1 MPTLDEILPTSE
13 QGVGMEGFLDSLTK
27 NKTGRLIADAFSRA
41 YNNAGFAAI
50 RQRISDILPG
60 EERYGFTPTPP
71 LGTYANEWLARS
83 SYMDLKLVKFYSPV
97 GLKVSVLEYVAVL
110 NEVAPYMARLESE
123 LLKPVADLL
132 ATILNNPSFLKSASG
147 RKINSEFLKLSV
159 DQFSAPISK
168 CFEKDAHTDMAPFG
182 TLYKRNEDV
191 ATAYAAMSR
200 LEVAVIGK
208 GQSIKQV
215 AETSERIFE
224 LAEQLVIA
232 MRDDPLFSEMH
243 ETISKDIA
251 GLLHTCALW
260 VEFFAVYIRQIS
272 VLRQALTDNN
282 KKMKDLSKIK

>member
-1 MPTLDEILPTSE
+1 MPTLDEILPTHN
-13 QGVGMEGFLDSLTK
+13 QGVGMEGFLESLTK

-41 YNNAGFAAI
+41 YNNEGFVAI
-50 RQRISDILPG
+50 RNRIADILPG

-71 LGTYANEWLARS
+71 LGTYANEWLNRA
-83 SYMDLKLVKFYSPV
+83 SYMDLKPVKFYSPV
-97 GLKVSVLEYVAVL
+97 GLKVTVLEYISEL
-110 NEVAPYMARLESE
+110 EEIAPYMARLESD
-123 LLKPVADLL
+123 LLKPTTDLL

-147 RKINSEFLKLSV
+147 RNINSDFLKFTV
-159 DQFSAPISK
+159 DQFSSRISK
-168 CFEKDAHTDMAPFG
+168 CFEKDGHSDMAPFG

-191 ATAYAAMSR
+191 FAAYNAMNK

-208 GQSIKQV
+208 GQSIKAV

-224 LAEQLVIA
+224 LAEQLVIN
-232 MRDDPLFSEMH
+232 MRDDPLYSEMH
-243 ETISKDIA
+243 ETISKHIA

-260 VEFFAVYIRQIS
+260 VEFFAVYIRQIT

>member
-1 MPTLDEILPTSE
+1 MPTLDEILPTHN
-13 QGVGMEGFLDSLTK
+13 QGVGMEGFLDNLTK

-97 GLKVSVLEYVAVL
+97 GLKVSILEYIDVL
-110 NEVAPYMARLESE
+110 NTVAPYMARLESE

-159 DQFSAPISK
+159 DQFSAPIGK
-168 CFEKDAHTDMAPFG
+168 CFEKDGHSDMAPFS
-182 TLYKRNEDV
+182 TLYKRNDEV
-191 ATAYAAMSR
+191 HTTYQAMNR

-224 LAEQLVIA
+224 LAEQLVIN
-232 MRDDPLFSEMH
+232 MRDDALYSEMH

-251 GLLHTCALW
+251 GILHTCALW

-282 KKMKDLSKIK
+282 KKMKELSKIK

>member
-71 LGTYANEWLARS
+71 LATHANEWLARS

-97 GLKVSVLEYVAVL
+97 GLKVSVLEYIDVL
-110 NEVAPYMARLESE
+110 NNVAPYMARLESE

-147 RKINSEFLKLSV
+147 RKINSEFLKLTV
-159 DQFSAPISK
+159 DQFSVPIGK
-168 CFEKDAHTDMAPFG
+168 CFEKDGHSDMAPFG

-191 ATAYAAMSR
+191 ANAYAAMNR

-232 MRDDPLFSEMH
+232 MRDDALFSEMH

-251 GLLHTCALW
+251 GLLHVCALW
-260 VEFFAVYIRQIS
+260 VEFFAVYIRQIT

>member
-1 MPTLDEILPTSE
+1 MPTLDEILPTHN

-41 YNNAGFAAI
+41 YNNEAFASI
-50 RQRISDILPG
+50 RNRISDILPG

-71 LGTYANEWLARS
+71 LGTYANEWLNRS

-97 GLKVSVLEYVAVL
+97 GLKVSVLEYIEVL
-110 NEVAPYMARLESE
+110 NTVAPYMARLENE

-147 RKINSEFLKLSV
+147 RKINSEFLKLTV
-159 DQFSAPISK
+159 DKFSGQIGA
-168 CFEKDAHTDMAPFG
+168 CFEKDAHSDMAPFG

-191 ATAYAAMSR
+191 AAAYSAMNR
-200 LEVAVIGK
+200 LEVAVVGK
-208 GQSIKQV
+208 GQSIKAV

-224 LAEQLVIA
+224 LAEQLVIN

-243 ETISKDIA
+243 EVISRDIA

-260 VEFFAVYIRQIS
+260 VEFFAVYIRQIT

-282 KKMKDLSKIK
+282 KKMKELSKIK